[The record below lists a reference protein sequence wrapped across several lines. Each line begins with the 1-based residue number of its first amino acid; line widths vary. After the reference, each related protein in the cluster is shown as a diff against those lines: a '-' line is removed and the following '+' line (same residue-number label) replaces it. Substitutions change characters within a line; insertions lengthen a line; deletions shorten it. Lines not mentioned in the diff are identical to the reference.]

1 MRVQL
6 FSVTCGKTDMDERVR
21 VENRCGKQ
29 IKKELRKER

>member
-6 FSVTCGKTDMDERVR
+6 FSVTCRKTDKDERVR

-29 IKKELRKER
+29 MKKELRKER